1 MSNQPAFVVKSNRP
15 SASAVRAWGRENDF
29 DGKTETM
36 VAEST
41 KGRLNPAL
49 VKAYNAKHKGGNAY
63 SEKDKAVKSITV
75 TAKPEKGRSK
85 TARVNVA
92 QARAAAK
99 AQGLTVGARGR
110 LPQAVLSS
118 LILG

>member
-1 MSNQPAFVVKSNRP
+1 MSFIVKSNRP
-15 SASAVRAWGRENDF
+15 APSAVRAWGRENDF
-29 DGKTETM
+29 AGKTEKM
-36 VAEST
+36 VAEGT
-41 KGRLNPAL
+41 RGRLSPVL
-49 VKAYNAKHKGGNAY
+49 VAAYNAKHKGGNAY
-63 SEKDKAVKSITV
+63 SEKDKAVASITV
-75 TAKPEKGRSK
+75 TAKPAKGRAK